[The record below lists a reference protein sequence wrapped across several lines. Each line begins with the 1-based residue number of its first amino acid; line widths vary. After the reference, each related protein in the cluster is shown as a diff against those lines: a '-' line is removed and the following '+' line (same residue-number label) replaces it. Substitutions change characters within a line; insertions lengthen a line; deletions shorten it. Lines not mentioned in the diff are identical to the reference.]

1 MRRSP
6 LGLWGGGTSDHDG
19 PVGLPVGVRWQ
30 PGRPYAHPMEHTRVL
45 VTGATGYVGGRVVP
59 ALLDRE
65 VEVRCLV
72 RTPAKL
78 EVAPWHDRV
87 EIVEGSVEG
96 DLSRAMDGVTTA
108 IYLVHA
114 IGEGADWAERELRQ
128 ATNFAAAAAEAGVGR
143 IVYLGGLGDE
153 SDALSK
159 HLSSRQDVGAALA
172 ATGIDVIEL
181 RAGVIIGSG
190 SASFEMLRYLVDVL
204 PVMVTPKWVSPQCQ
218 PIAVADAVELVV
230 AAVLVEQR
238 LSGVLEVGGADVVTY
253 AEMMEIY
260 ARCAGLRTRVLLP
273 VPVLSPRLSSHWIGL
288 VTPVPVP
295 LAKELVQSLVN
306 EVIVTKRSACAELG
320 VTPLSLEESIT
331 RALDVTRG
339 VGPPT
344 TFSDTDLVYFHPN
357 ELDPEWAG
365 GTVFADR
372 RRSTSGVPAADLFAE
387 LSTIGGEKGWYG
399 GRLLWQV
406 RGVMDQLIGG
416 PGLRRGRRPELRV
429 GDALDF
435 WRIEAVVPPQRLRL
449 RAEMRLPGMAWLT
462 WTISPHGQGSTIEQV
477 ATFRPKGLLGRL
489 YWYAVLPFH
498 HFIFP
503 TMLHRIVE
511 AAEQAVPRPSRP

>member
-1 MRRSP
+1 M
-6 LGLWGGGTSDHDG
+6 TT
-19 PVGLPVGVRWQ
+19 
-30 PGRPYAHPMEHTRVL
+30 ARVL

-59 ALLDRE
+59 ALLERE
-65 VEVRCLV
+65 VIVRCLA

-78 EVAPWHDRV
+78 EVASWFDHV
-87 EIVEGSVEG
+87 EITEGSVEG
-96 DLSRAMDGVTTA
+96 DLTEAMDGVTTA

-114 IGEGADWAERELRQ
+114 IGEGDDWEQRELRQ
-128 ATNFAAAAAEAGVGR
+128 AENFAAAAARAGVSR

-153 SDALSK
+153 ADALST

-172 ATGIDVIEL
+172 ATGVDVIEL

-204 PVMVTPKWVSPQCQ
+204 PVMVTPKWVSTRCQ
-218 PIAVADAVELVV
+218 PIAIADAVELVV
-230 AAVLVEQR
+230 AATLDTRE

-253 AEMMEIY
+253 AEMMETY
-260 ARCAGLRTRVLLP
+260 ARCAGLRSRILLP

-306 EVIVTKRSACAELG
+306 EVIVTKRSACAEFG
-320 VTPLSLEESIT
+320 IEPLSLAESIT
-331 RALDVTRG
+331 RALDITRG

-357 ELDPEWAG
+357 ELDPDWAG

-372 RRSTSGVPAADLFAE
+372 RSAQSSSSPTELFTE

-399 GRLLWQV
+399 GKLLWQV

-416 PGLRRGRRPELRV
+416 PGLRRGRRPTLRV

-435 WRIEAVVPPQRLRL
+435 WRIEAVVPSSRLRL

-462 WTISPHGQGSTIEQV
+462 WTITSSGAGSTIEQV

-503 TMLHRIVE
+503 TMLERIVKE
-511 AAEQAVPRPSRP
+511 SEQASPERSRR

>member
-1 MRRSP
+1 M
-6 LGLWGGGTSDHDG
+6 D
-19 PVGLPVGVRWQ
+19 
-30 PGRPYAHPMEHTRVL
+30 AARVL

-59 ALLDRE
+59 ALLERGLS
-65 VEVRCLV
+65 VRCLA

-78 EVAPWHDRV
+78 EVAPWFDQV
-87 EIVEGSVEG
+87 EIAKGSVED
-96 DLSRAMDGVTTA
+96 DLTEAMDGVSTA

-128 ATNFAAAAAEAGVGR
+128 AENFATAASAAGVGR

-159 HLSSRQDVGAALA
+159 HLASRQDVGAALA
-172 ATGIDVIEL
+172 ATGVDVVEL

-204 PVMVTPKWVSPQCQ
+204 PVMVTPKWVSTQCQ
-218 PIAVADAVELVV
+218 PIAIADAVELVV
-230 AAVLVEQR
+230 AAVLDERR

-253 AEMMEIY
+253 AEMMETY
-260 ARCAGLRTRVLLP
+260 ARCAGLRSRVLLP

-306 EVIVTKRSACAELG
+306 EVIVTGRSACEELG
-320 VTPLSLEESIT
+320 VDPLSLEESIT

-339 VGPPT
+339 AGPAT

-372 RRSTSGVPAADLFAE
+372 RSAESWVSPTVLFDE
-387 LSTIGGEKGWYG
+387 LSTIGGSKGWYG
-399 GRLLWQV
+399 GKLLWQV
-406 RGVMDQLIGG
+406 RGIMDQLIGG
-416 PGLRRGRRPELRV
+416 PGLRRGRRPVLRV

-435 WRIEAVVPPQRLRL
+435 WRIEAVVPPTRLRL

-462 WTISPHGQGSTIEQV
+462 WTITERGDGSSIEQV
-477 ATFRPKGLLGRL
+477 ATFRPRGLLGRL

-503 TMLHRIVE
+503 TMLARIVE
-511 AAEQAVPRPSRP
+511 EAERREVRPADR

>member
-1 MRRSP
+1 MYRRSCGRGSTP
-6 LGLWGGGTSDHDG
+6 GVEGYAR
-19 PVGLPVGVRWQ
+19 PV
-30 PGRPYAHPMEHTRVL
+30 ANARVL
-45 VTGATGYVGGRVVP
+45 VTGASGYVGGRVVP
-59 ALLDRE
+59 ALLDRGAT
-65 VEVRCLV
+65 VRCLA

-78 EVAPWHDRV
+78 HVAPWFDQV
-87 EIVEGSVEG
+87 EVVAGSVEA
-96 DLSRAMDGVTTA
+96 DLSAAMEGITTA

-114 IGEGADWAERELRQ
+114 IGEGPDWAERELLQ
-128 ATNFAAAAAEAGVGR
+128 ARNFATSAAAAGVER
-143 IVYLGGLGDE
+143 IIYLGGLGHEGDV
-153 SDALSK
+153 LSK

-172 ATGIDVIEL
+172 ATGVPVVEL

-204 PVMVTPKWVSPQCQ
+204 PIMVTPRWVSTRCQ
-218 PIAVADAVELVV
+218 PIAIADAVELVV
-230 AAVLVEQR
+230 EAVLAPQP

-253 AEMMEIY
+253 AEMMEAY
-260 ARCAGLRTRVLLP
+260 ARCAGLRTRILLP

-306 EVIVTKRSACAELG
+306 EVVVTGRSACDELG
-320 VTPLSLEESIT
+320 VTPLTLEESIT

-344 TFSDTDLVYFHPN
+344 TFSDADLVYFHPN
-357 ELDPEWAG
+357 ELDPDWAG
-365 GTVFADR
+365 GTVYADR
-372 RRSTSGVPAADLFAE
+372 RTAASTVTPEALFSE

-399 GRLLWQV
+399 GKFLWQV

-416 PGLRRGRRPELRV
+416 PGLRRGRRPVLRV

-435 WRIEAVVPPQRLRL
+435 WRIEAVDPPSVLRL
-449 RAEMRLPGMAWLT
+449 RAELRLPGKAWLT
-462 WTISPHGQGSTIEQV
+462 WEITQRSKGSDVVQL
-477 ATFRPKGLLGRL
+477 ATFRPRGLVGRL

-503 TMLHRIVE
+503 TMLQRIVT
-511 AAEQAVPRPSRP
+511 AAEREVASSTLR

>member
-1 MRRSP
+1 MTSP
-6 LGLWGGGTSDHDG
+6 
-19 PVGLPVGVRWQ
+19 
-30 PGRPYAHPMEHTRVL
+30 RVL
-45 VTGATGYVGGRVVP
+45 VTGASGYVGGRVVP
-59 ALLDRE
+59 ALLARGLQ
-65 VEVRCLV
+65 VRCLA

-78 EVAPWHDRV
+78 RVASWFDQVEV
-87 EIVEGSVEG
+87 VEGSVEG
-96 DLSRAMDGVTTA
+96 DLSDAMAGVSTA

-114 IGEGADWAERELRQ
+114 IGEGADWVERELEQ
-128 ATNFAAAAAEAGVGR
+128 ARNFAASAAVAGVER

-153 SDALSK
+153 ADALST

-172 ATGIDVIEL
+172 ATGIPVIEL

-204 PVMVTPKWVSPQCQ
+204 PIMVTPKWVSTRCQ
-218 PIAVADAVELVV
+218 PISIADAVELVV
-230 AAVLVEQR
+230 AAVVDER
-238 LSGVLEVGGADVVTY
+238 PLSGVLEVGGADVVNY
-253 AEMMEIY
+253 AEMMETY
-260 ARCAGLRTRVLLP
+260 ARCAGLRSRILLP

-306 EVIVTKRSACAELG
+306 EVIVTQRSACDELG
-320 VTPLSLEESIT
+320 VKPLTLEESIT
-331 RALDVTRG
+331 RALDITKG
-339 VGPPT
+339 TGAPT
-344 TFSDTDLVYFHPN
+344 TFSDTDLTYFNPN

-365 GTVFADR
+365 GTEFADR
-372 RRSTSGVPAADLFAE
+372 RSAESSATPDELFAE

-399 GRLLWQV
+399 AKVLWQV

-416 PGLRRGRRPELRV
+416 PGLRRGRRPMLRV

-435 WRIEAVVPPQRLRL
+435 WRIEAVVAPERLRL

-462 WTISPHGQGSTIEQV
+462 WEITASGEGSHIEQV
-477 ATFRPKGLLGRL
+477 ATFRPRGLLGRL
-489 YWYAVLPFH
+489 YWYGVLPFH

-503 TMLHRIVE
+503 TMLDRIV
-511 AAEQAVPRPSRP
+511 AASERSAKTPHEG